1 MQDHIIRKLGGAKVV
16 GDALRARGVRIEDVT
31 VRSWTLAGR
40 NIPARYWVHIQAIA
54 QANGQSFSIEDAAN
68 QAAADVF
75 DFCDHVDGNT
85 AACQQPSAGKSE
97 NNTAQRVAA

>member
-1 MQDHIIRKLGGAKVV
+1 MQDHIIRRLGGAKVV

-40 NIPARYWVHIQAIA
+40 NIPARYWIHIKAIA
-54 QANGQSFSIEDAAN
+54 QANGESFSIEDAAN

-75 DFCDHVDGNT
+75 DFCDHADANT
-85 AACQQPSAGKSE
+85 DARQLPSVGKLCKDTE
-97 NNTAQRVAA
+97 DRVAA